1 MERNSPRKARTFPD
15 GFLWG
20 VATAAHQVEGDNRN
34 SDWWAWEHRPG
45 TPVAEPSGSAIEHYA
60 RFASDIALLA
70 ELGCTTYRFSV
81 EWARV
86 EPAEDRFDEDG
97 IRHYRDVTQAVRD
110 AGMTPMV
117 TLNHFTLPAWLAL
130 RGGWMSPEAPSL
142 FARYCTRV
150 VAALGD
156 LVDWY
161 CTINEPGAVAFGGYL
176 GALGF
181 PPGTTDLASWN
192 TAIAGLKQGHTRGLA
207 AVKEA
212 RPEANAG
219 ATHSMTEYQANA
231 GGRPIMEYRRHQM
244 EDTFLEVCQDD
255 DFVGVQ
261 TYTRT
266 VINVPPA
273 LAPMLRALV
282 NVGPLRRRVLPP
294 LLRRSSRRG
303 DRTSNRA
310 RRTDMGYEYRPQAIA
325 ATVRRVAEV
334 LPGKD
339 IVVTEHGIATTD
351 DRERVEFITDGLTAL
366 HDAIADGVPVRGYIH
381 WSAFDN
387 FEWAL
392 GYRMRFGVIAVDR
405 ATQERHV
412 KPSGR
417 LLGEIARTSAL
428 IDRRS

>member
-1 MERNSPRKARTFPD
+1 MENSNFPD

-20 VATAAHQVEGDNRN
+20 VATAAHQGEGDNRN

-45 TPVAEPSGSAIEHYA
+45 TPVAEPSGSAIEHYT
-60 RFASDIALLA
+60 RFASDVALLA

-86 EPAEDRFDEDG
+86 EPAEDRFDEHA

-130 RGGWMSPEAPSL
+130 RGGWMSPDAPSL

-219 ATHSMTEYQANA
+219 ATHSMTEYQA
-231 GGRPIMEYRRHQM
+231 
-244 EDTFLEVCQDD
+244 
-255 DFVGVQ
+255 
-261 TYTRT
+261 

-273 LAPMLRALV
+273 LTPVMRALV

-294 LLRRSSRRG
+294 LLRRRSRRG
-303 DRTSNRA
+303 DRTS
-310 RRTDMGYEYRPQAIA
+310 D
-325 ATVRRVAEV
+325 RV
-334 LPGKD
+334 
-339 IVVTEHGIATTD
+339 
-351 DRERVEFITDGLTAL
+351 
-366 HDAIADGVPVRGYIH
+366 
-381 WSAFDN
+381 
-387 FEWAL
+387 
-392 GYRMRFGVIAVDR
+392 AVDR
-405 ATQERHV
+405 TTQERHV